1 VSFPYVQATRH
12 GGTQS
17 SVNRVVIHATVS
29 PCVRGGAKNIANYFH
44 NTTRAASA
52 HYVVDPGVIYQC
64 LKETTIGYHAPPN
77 TGSIGIELC
86 DPQTG
91 SASRWADANHQ
102 AMLELAAGL
111 TREVAHRWNVPI
123 VKLSAA
129 DLKAG
134 KRGICG
140 HVDVSNA
147 WHLTDH
153 GDPMEAGP
161 FPWPEF
167 MDLVKGEDDDMP
179 TVKEIWHTDGILAA
193 PPSRA
198 TKDNPQWRADSYL
211 LEIYERTVVLEKENA
226 EVKAALAA
234 QAAKLDEIKA
244 LLAAPSGG

>member
-1 VSFPYVQATRH
+1 MVAFVQAAHH
-12 GGTQS
+12 GGSQS
-17 SVNRVVIHATVS
+17 SVNRIVIHATVS
-29 PCVRGGAKNIANYFH
+29 PCVRGGAKSVANYFAT
-44 NTTRAASA
+44 TTRAASA
-52 HYVVDPGVIYQC
+52 HYVVDPGVVVQC
-64 LKETTIGYHAPPN
+64 LTERTIGYHAPPN

-91 SASRWADANHQ
+91 AASRWQDANHQ
-102 AMLELAAGL
+102 AMLEVAARL
-111 TREVAHRWNVPI
+111 TKQVAQRWSVPL

-134 KRGICG
+134 KRGVCG

-147 WHLTDH
+147 FGLTDH
-153 GDPMEAGP
+153 SDPGTG
-161 FPWPEF
+161 FPWAQF

-179 TVKEIWHTDGILAA
+179 TVKDIWHTDGILKA

-198 TKDNPQWRADSYL
+198 TKDNPEWRADSYL

-234 QAAKLDEIKA
+234 QDAKLEDIKA
-244 LLAAPSGG
+244 LLSGS

>member
-1 VSFPYVQATRH
+1 VSYPYVQAVHH

-17 SVNRVVIHATVS
+17 AVNRIVIHATVS

-44 NTTRAASA
+44 TTTRDASA
-52 HYVVDPGVIYQC
+52 HYVVDPGVVYQC

-91 SASRWADANHQ
+91 PASRWQDANHQ
-102 AMLELAAGL
+102 AMLRLAATL
-111 TREVAHRWNVPI
+111 TRDVAARWKVPL

-129 DLKAG
+129 DLKADR
-134 KRGICG
+134 RGICG

-161 FPWPEF
+161 FPWDQF
-167 MDLVKGEDDDMP
+167 MQLVTQEDDMP
-179 TVKEIWHTDGILAA
+179 TVKEIWHTDGILKA

-198 TKDNPQWRADSYL
+198 TADNPEWRPDSYL
-211 LEIYERTVVLEKENA
+211 LELYERTVVLEKRLSE
-226 EVKAALAA
+226 
-234 QAAKLDEIKA
+234 QDMKLDKIMA
-244 LLAAPSGG
+244 LLTQKAGG